1 MRTCAFAGCILSKYL
16 LLHLCFRIK
25 YQSIRVKKEKKKVTT
40 ATTTQW
46 LPIVRVSV
54 IPLHSLDC
62 LLSTYLLCM
71 SVRWTAYCA
80 SIRYTCSLHSTGILI
95 VRVCDIRVHSLDC
108 IMFLLS
114 ICYTCVFAG
123 LLTAQM
129 FAIPVLRLDC
139 LSVVRVYVLPVY
151 SLDYLSV
158 VRASVMPVHSQ
169 DRLLSEYLLYTC
181 IHWIAYQSC
190 VTKKSFIV

>member
-1 MRTCAFAGCILSKYL
+1 MSESLLCYTCVFAGLLIVKVYSLDWILSEHAYL
-16 LLHLCFRIK
+16 CVRWMHIVQVSVITPVLSHKIPEHSR
-25 YQSIRVKKEKKKVTT
+25 KKEKKKVTT
-40 ATTTQW
+40 ATTTW

-71 SVRWTAYCA
+71 SVRWTAYCT
-80 SIRYTCSLHSTGILI
+80 SIRYTCSLHSTGILV
-95 VRVCDIRVHSLDC
+95 VRVCDIPVHSLDC
-108 IMFLLS
+108 IIFLLS

-129 FAIPVLRLDC
+129 FAIPVLRLDR

-151 SLDYLSV
+151 SLDCLSV
-158 VRASVMPVHSQ
+158 VPA
-169 DRLLSEYLLYTC
+169 
-181 IHWIAYQSC
+181 
-190 VTKKSFIV
+190 